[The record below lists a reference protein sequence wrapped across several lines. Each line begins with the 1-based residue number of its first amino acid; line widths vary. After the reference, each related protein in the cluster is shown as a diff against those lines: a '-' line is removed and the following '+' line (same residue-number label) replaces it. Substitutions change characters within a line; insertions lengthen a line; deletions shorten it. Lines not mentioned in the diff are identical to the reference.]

1 MFTGIV
7 EEVGTLIQR
16 DPTGL
21 IIQAQRVL
29 EGVEVKESI
38 AVDGACLTVTERGED
53 WFRVDTMPET
63 LRRTRLG
70 SLQPGDVVNLE
81 RSLAANG
88 RIGGH
93 MVQGHVEASV
103 PVLSLKED
111 GIALHVEIVLP
122 EHLRPYVVSKG
133 FIAVNGVSL
142 TVVENLEDRFSVA
155 LIPYT
160 REQTNLGRFQV
171 GTLVNLET
179 DILGRYVVQ
188 YLRQARELLR

>member
-1 MFTGIV
+1 
-7 EEVGTLIQR
+7 
-16 DPTGL
+16 
-21 IIQAQRVL
+21 
-29 EGVEVKESI
+29 
-38 AVDGACLTVTERGED
+38 
-53 WFRVDTMPET
+53 
-63 LRRTRLG
+63 
-70 SLQPGDVVNLE
+70 
-81 RSLAANG
+81 
-88 RIGGH
+88 